1 MPTISIRISEK
12 EKKELLEYG
21 NLSDSVREALRLY
34 LDKKKSQRILRR
46 LEELQRKNPV
56 KTTTLDEVKLLKED
70 RGR

>member
-34 LDKKKSQRILRR
+34 LDKKKSQR
-46 LEELQRKNPV
+46 KNPV